1 MMRNT
6 STEAK
11 RVVYYILVLVV
22 VSIKNDVDI
31 Y

>member
-1 MMRNT
+1 MCNT

-22 VSIKNDVDI
+22 VSIKNNVDI